1 MKSEIILE
9 HDSLT
14 LTYYPEASCILE
26 TWKGFTSFELFSSLL
41 EEVLKLMV
49 QKGAKNLILDT
60 RMHRGLSP
68 QGQEHGVNR
77 CTQHAKQH
85 GQMLHAIIVPEDV
98 FSKFSVENFVKKLD
112 KSQLVVNAYFREVED
127 ALNWITTKHE

>member
-1 MKSEIILE
+1 MKSEVILKHE
-9 HDSLT
+9 SLT

-26 TWKGFTSFELFSSLL
+26 TWNGFTSFELFSELL

-60 RMHRGLSP
+60 RLHKGLSP
-68 QGQEHGVNR
+68 KGQEHGVNR
-77 CTQHAKQH
+77 CTLHAKEH

-98 FSKFSVENFVKKLD
+98 FSKFSVDNFVKKLD

-127 ALNWITTKHE
+127 ALHWIMEKH